1 MILPNIYIYI
11 YSLFIY
17 IYIYGIYLY
26 GKTKFMF
33 QTTNQIPIAMCICQG
48 EFTSWHSICSW
59 NCQSTTP
66 AANNLCLPADL
77 PSGHGDGSSSMMFP
91 AVNLHYTSIY
101 GRCKPIF
108 SMNCPIIFPDVNLQF
123 SSQWDDVHLWVYHR
137 SFHSLRTK
145 MVHICPRWRK
155 KITSN
160 SAGFHRCCP
169 QWNPHPRRIAPLC
182 HQCRNPWR
190 AGGPVHVLQ
199 PSGKTVEVIPDMGQ
213 GMVKGRHQTIPM
225 LHRYTM
231 TNFSGNE
238 MVKSW
243 GTPKSSKSRP

>member
-1 MILPNIYIYI
+1 
-11 YSLFIY
+11 
-17 IYIYGIYLY
+17 
-26 GKTKFMF
+26 MF
-33 QTTNQIPIAMCICQG
+33 QTTNQIPIAMCNFRG

-91 AVNLHYTSIY
+91 AVNLHYINLHYTSIY
-101 GRCKPIF
+101 GRCKPIC
-108 SMNCPIIFPDVNLQF
+108 SMNCPIIFPAVNPVQF
-123 SSQWDDVHLWVYHR
+123 AMGWC
-137 SFHSLRTK
+137 SFVGLPQIFPFFAYKNGPHMPTV
-145 MVHICPRWRK
+145 ME

-169 QWNPHPRRIAPLC
+169 QWNPHPRRIGPLC

-199 PSGKTVEVIPDMGQ
+199 PSGKTVEA
-213 GMVKGRHQTIPM
+213 
-225 LHRYTM
+225 
-231 TNFSGNE
+231 
-238 MVKSW
+238 
-243 GTPKSSKSRP
+243 SKIDGLV

>member
-1 MILPNIYIYI
+1 
-11 YSLFIY
+11 
-17 IYIYGIYLY
+17 
-26 GKTKFMF
+26 MF
-33 QTTNQIPIAMCICQG
+33 QTTNQIPIAMCNCQR

-91 AVNLHYTSIY
+91 AVNLHYINLHYTSIY

-108 SMNCPIIFPDVNLQF
+108 SMNCPIIFPAVKLQF

-155 KITSN
+155 KSPPTPLSFIDVVRNETHIHAALDPCATNAGTHEEPAARFTCSN
-160 SAGFHRCCP
+160 LRGKR
-169 QWNPHPRRIAPLC
+169 WRPRK
-182 HQCRNPWR
+182 
-190 AGGPVHVLQ
+190 
-199 PSGKTVEVIPDMGQ
+199 S
-213 GMVKGRHQTIPM
+213 MVWFKGNHFFQIC
-225 LHRYTM
+225 
-231 TNFSGNE
+231 
-238 MVKSW
+238 
-243 GTPKSSKSRP
+243 